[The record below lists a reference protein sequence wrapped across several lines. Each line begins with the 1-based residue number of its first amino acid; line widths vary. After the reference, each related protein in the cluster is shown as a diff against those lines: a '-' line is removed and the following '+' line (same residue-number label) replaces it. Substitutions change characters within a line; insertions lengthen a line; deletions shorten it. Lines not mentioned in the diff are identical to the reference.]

1 MEKELKMTKKKIIM
15 ATCKHGLLFLS
26 VLLIACA
33 STPRTVAQDDRISLR
48 DGGPHAGTWES
59 SNVSLDYRYSKQ
71 PGAIQLSVSPRAK
84 RQFSELTVWA
94 LFVDAKG
101 NVIGKQEVYS
111 IGTRPGS
118 PTLENKFEIPSGTA
132 YLSFNSHL
140 VSSALTPRNMY
151 HPPMSR

>member
-1 MEKELKMTKKKIIM
+1 MISKKFIVTAFKY
-15 ATCKHGLLFLS
+15 GLLFLS

-33 STPRTVAQDDRISLR
+33 TAPRTVAQDDRISLR
-48 DGGPHAGTWES
+48 DGGPHTGTWES
-59 SNVSLDYRYSKQ
+59 RNVSVDYRYSKQ
-71 PGAIQLSVSPRAK
+71 STIIQLRVSPRAR

-118 PTLENKFEIPSGTA
+118 PTLENKFEIPSGTT
-132 YLSFNSHL
+132 YLSFNSRL
-140 VSSALTPRNMY
+140 LAPAMTTRDMY

>member
-1 MEKELKMTKKKIIM
+1 MRKKK
-15 ATCKHGLLFLS
+15 TCVAAFNYGLLFLS
-26 VLLIACA
+26 ILLIACA

-48 DGGPHAGTWES
+48 DGGPHTGTWES
-59 SNVSLDYRYSKQ
+59 RNVSVDYRYTKQ
-71 PGAIQLSVSPRAK
+71 SGAIQLRVSPQAK
-84 RQFSELTVWA
+84 RQFSELTIWA

-118 PTLENKFEIPSGTA
+118 PTLENKFEMPSGTT
-132 YLSFNSHL
+132 YLSFNSRL
-140 VSSALTPRNMY
+140 LAPATTTRDMY